1 MPTALTHQHVKL
13 IASLQQRKGRL
24 QHGLFVAE
32 GPRLV
37 DELLRSHLRVAE
49 LLYLPQWRHPLMGH
63 AQRCAEIG
71 ERDMQRISGL
81 STPTEVL
88 AVVELPPSTAVASPS
103 GLMLALDTVQ
113 DPGNLGTIIRLASWF
128 GVEQVV
134 CSPSTADA
142 YAPKVVQS
150 SMGAIARVRIAYHPL
165 PEVLPSLGVP
175 IYGTFMQGESIYTAP
190 VQLPAV
196 VVMGNEGNGIGPEV
210 ERLVH
215 RRLHIP
221 SLSTQGSSVESLNV
235 AMATAIVCSEL
246 LGRPLR
252 G

>member
-1 MPTALTHQHVKL
+1 MPTALTHQHIKH
-13 IASLQQRKGRL
+13 IASLQQRKGRQ

-88 AVVELPPSTAVASPS
+88 AVVELPRNATVARPS

-150 SMGAIARVRIAYHPL
+150 SMGAIARVRIAYQPL
-165 PEVLPSLGVP
+165 PGVLPTLGVP
-175 IYGTFMQGESIYTAP
+175 IYGTFMQGESIYTSA
-190 VQLPAV
+190 VQIPAV
-196 VVMGNEGNGIGPEV
+196 VVMGNEGKGISPEV

-215 RRLHIP
+215 GRLHIP
-221 SLSTQGSSVESLNV
+221 SLSAQGSSVESLNV
-235 AMATAIVCSEL
+235 AMATAIVCSEV

>member
-1 MPTALTHQHVKL
+1 M
-13 IASLQQRKGRL
+13 ASLQQRKFRQ

-37 DELLRSHLRVAE
+37 DELLRSRLRVEE
-49 LLYLPQWRHPLMGH
+49 LLHLSAWRHPLMGH
-63 AQRCAEIG
+63 AQRCMAIG
-71 ERDMQRISGL
+71 ERDMQRMSGL

-88 AVVELPPSTAVASPS
+88 AVVGLPPNATVARPS
-103 GLMLALDTVQ
+103 GLVLALDTVQ

-128 GVEQVV
+128 GVEHII
-134 CSPSTADA
+134 CSPTTADA

-150 SMGAIARVRIAYHPL
+150 SMGAIARVGISYQPL
-165 PEVLPSLGVP
+165 AEVLPTLGVP
-175 IYGTFMQGESIYTAP
+175 IYGTFMQGESIYTVP
-190 VQLPAV
+190 VRLPAV
-196 VVMGNEGNGIGPEV
+196 VVMGNEGNGIGPDV
-210 ERLVH
+210 ERMVQG
-215 RRLHIP
+215 RLHIP
-221 SLSTQGSSVESLNV
+221 SLSGQNSSVESLNV